1 MDKHSFSFI
10 NSILFRIAA
19 PVILVLLVVLPALY
33 FSLYDN
39 FSEQELLHTSMEM
52 EWFGREIYKIVSSRY
67 DDLVIEGLSGSEL
80 AVRVRKGLTIGIVDE
95 FMDQNDLFGMI
106 HGPYKEMIMVKG
118 ITLVDSYKV
127 HETLHERDS
136 LTLDSTYINGQRFFS
151 YRTSFSPWGWH
162 IYLFKD
168 ASQYVLDQNRIKNTF
183 LIFSTVLLGGFLLL
197 LTYLVFTFRRVKTDI
212 VEPLQMESLPRYR
225 GISEFEFLSETI
237 GEMMRSLAEK
247 NTWINNL
254 ISTAGTVIIVTDED
268 GEIVLFNRTGE
279 ELTSFDQDEVI
290 GTILWDILIA
300 DHEVYRI
307 RTEHEKLFSAGEAVS
322 YRGHILRKDKKEVS
336 VLFNNTLI
344 SGPDAGSRFAIYT
357 GIDMTDLEKAEKEL
371 LIRTSQQ
378 TIIAELGKSALSG
391 VELQEVMEMAVAAV
405 AENLKVKHCK
415 ILELLPGGEELL
427 LRSGVGWKEG
437 LVGIATVGTGTDS
450 QAGYTLNSDEP
461 VIVKDLRTESRFTG
475 SALLT
480 DHEILSGVS
489 VVIQGAAKPFGVLE
503 VHSVSS
509 RSFSEH
515 DINFI
520 KSVAN
525 VLGEAIVRK
534 RAEEALIESEE
545 KYRVLVENANEAI
558 FIAQDNYIKFPNPKT
573 LELTG
578 YTEDELANT
587 PFINLIH
594 PEDRDMVVDR
604 YTKRLRGEESP
615 STYSFRVIDKE
626 GRVLWTMLN
635 TILVTWEGKPA
646 TLNFLQD
653 ITEQKNLE
661 AQVMQAQKME
671 SIGTL
676 AGGIAHDFNNL
687 LGGILGY
694 ASLMK
699 MDIKEG
705 DDLFKPVDMIERS
718 ATRAADL
725 TNQLLGFARAGKYDV
740 KPVDLNSVVEETL
753 GILERTLD
761 KSVEIKKFL
770 DSSLPPIKGDPGQ
783 LQQIIMNLCI
793 NSADAMPEGGQLILE
808 TFVENLTSSFLLS
821 HSEAKPGPYVSISV
835 TDTGV
840 GMDKETVSKIFD
852 PFFTTKEVGKGTGL
866 GLSMV
871 YGVVKNHGGLVN
883 VYSEPGQGTTFR
895 IFIPIG
901 AGIEKKEEKEKAQ
914 PYEGNEKILVVDDE
928 EQIRALA
935 KDILEGFGYSVVL
948 AASGSEAVKFYR
960 DNRENIDMVL
970 LDMIMPKMSG
980 KKTFAKLKE
989 INPDIK
995 TLLSSGFSQT
1005 GKAQEILSEGVR
1017 DFIQKPYQV
1026 SELMLKVRSVLDS
1039 E

>member
-1 MDKHSFSFI
+1 M

-33 FSLYDN
+33 FSMYDN
-39 FSEQELLHTSMEM
+39 FSEQALLYTSREM
-52 EWFGREIYKIVSSRY
+52 EWFGREIYDLLSREY
-67 DDLVIEGLSGSEL
+67 NELIMEGLSGNEL
-80 AVRVRKGLTIGIVDE
+80 AVRVRKGLTIGLVDE
-95 FMDQNDLFGMI
+95 FMDQNDLAGMI
-106 HGPYKEMIMVKG
+106 NGYDKEMIMTKV

-127 HETLHERDS
+127 HETLHERGS
-136 LTLDSTYINGQRFFS
+136 LTFDNTYINGQKFFS

-183 LIFSTVLLGGFLLL
+183 LISSTILLGGFLLL
-197 LTYLVFTFRRVKTDI
+197 LTYLIFTFRRVKTDI
-212 VEPLQMESLPRYR
+212 VEPLQEESLPWYR

-254 ISTAGTVIIVTDED
+254 ISTAGTVIIVADED

-279 ELTSFDQDEVI
+279 ELTGFDQDEVV
-290 GTILWDILIA
+290 GKTLWDILVP
-300 DHEVYRI
+300 DHEVHRI
-307 RTEHEKLFSAGEAVS
+307 KTEHEKLFRAGDAVS
-322 YRGHILRKDKKEVS
+322 YRGHILRKNKIEVS

-344 SGPDAGSRFAIYT
+344 PGPDAGSRFAIYT

-371 LIRTSQQ
+371 FIRTSQQ
-378 TIIAELGKSALSG
+378 IVIAELGQFALAG
-391 VELQEVMEMAVAAV
+391 TILQRVMDMSVTAV

-415 ILELLPGGEELL
+415 ILELLPGGDELL

-437 LVGIATVGTGTDS
+437 LVGMATVIAGTGS
-450 QAGYTLNSDEP
+450 QAGYTLTSDEP

-475 SALLT
+475 PALLT

-489 VVIQGAAKPFGVLE
+489 VVIQGAGEPFGVLG

-509 RSFSEH
+509 RTFSVH
-515 DINFI
+515 DVNFI

-525 VLGEAIVRK
+525 VLGAAIVRK
-534 RAEEALIESEE
+534 KAEEALIESEE

-558 FIAQDNYIKFPNPKT
+558 FIAQDNHVKFPNPRT

-578 YTEDELANT
+578 YTEDELAET
-587 PFINLIH
+587 PFTNIIH
-594 PEDRDMVVDR
+594 PDDRDMVVER
-604 YTKRLRGEESP
+604 YTKRLKGEEVP
-615 STYSFRVIDKE
+615 TAYSFRVMNKE
-626 GRVLWTMLN
+626 GNVLWAMLN
-635 TILVTWEGKPA
+635 TVLITWEGRPA
-646 TLNFLQD
+646 SLNFILD
-653 ITEQKNLE
+653 ITEQKTLE
-661 AQVMQAQKME
+661 AQIMQAQKME
-671 SIGTL
+671 SLGTL

-705 DDLFKPVDMIERS
+705 DDLFKPVDMIEKS

-725 TNQLLGFARAGKYDV
+725 TSQLLGFARAGKYDV
-740 KPVDLNSVVEETL
+740 QLVDLNLVVEETL

-761 KSVEIKKFL
+761 KSIEIKKFL
-770 DSSLPPIKGDPGQ
+770 DSSLPRIKGDPGQ
-783 LQQIIMNLCI
+783 LQQILMNLCI
-793 NSADAMPEGGQLILE
+793 NSADAMPEGGHLTLE
-808 TFVENLTSSFLLS
+808 TFVQNLTSSFLLS

-840 GMDKETVSKIFD
+840 GMDKKTVGKIFD

-871 YGVVKNHGGLVN
+871 YGVAKNHGGFVN
-883 VYSEPGQGTTFR
+883 VLSEPGQGTTFR
-895 IFIPIG
+895 VYIPV
-901 AGIEKKEEKEKAQ
+901 Q
-914 PYEGNEKILVVDDE
+914 QL
-928 EQIRALA
+928 
-935 KDILEGFGYSVVL
+935 
-948 AASGSEAVKFYR
+948 
-960 DNRENIDMVL
+960 
-970 LDMIMPKMSG
+970 
-980 KKTFAKLKE
+980 T
-989 INPDIK
+989 
-995 TLLSSGFSQT
+995 T
-1005 GKAQEILSEGVR
+1005 
-1017 DFIQKPYQV
+1017 
-1026 SELMLKVRSVLDS
+1026 
-1039 E
+1039 